1 MLNYA
6 GKIFRAFF
14 TRKIDFT
21 VDMIPF
27 MFDGLPLRKMINW
40 LLTEGSILYKPSRP
54 WGFPTLVHLE
64 PTSHC
69 NLRCVTCPVT
79 EGLKRASGHMDLELF
94 KKIVDDLGP
103 YLLLILLWDW
113 GEPFLNPNIYEM
125 ITHARKRKI
134 KLMASTNGHVFA
146 KENHA
151 QNVVASGLDALIF
164 SVDGITQK
172 TYERYRAGG
181 RLESVIK
188 GIRKVVAEKRRQGSR
203 TPLLNFRY
211 IVMKHNEH
219 ELPDLE
225 KFVRTLDVDLLTF
238 RKFFPVV
245 KQQVPDEGQKVS
257 DPDDPFYQRFEQQPE
272 TTGLQRVENNPCKNL
287 WNCPAIHW
295 NGTVCPCTC
304 DYNENSVF
312 GNLKAQN
319 FDDIWSGRAA
329 RDMRRAFRRHW
340 QTLPLCTDCVYAF
353 KGGDMGRE
361 SVTEAIFF
369 HQAGSPETKA
379 N

>member
-1 MLNYA
+1 MLNHV

-27 MFDGLPLRKMINW
+27 VFDGLSFRKIINW
-40 LLTEGSILYKPSRP
+40 LLTEGSILFKPSRP

-79 EGLKRASGHMDLELF
+79 EGLKRDSGHMDLELF
-94 KKIVDDLGP
+94 KKIIDDLSP

-125 ITHARKRKI
+125 ITHARKQKI
-134 KLMASTNGHVFA
+134 KLIASTNGHIFA
-146 KENHA
+146 KGNHA
-151 QNVVASGLDALIF
+151 QKVVASGLDALIF
-164 SVDGITQK
+164 SIDGITQE

-181 RLESVIK
+181 RLESVLR
-188 GIRKVVAEKRRQGSR
+188 GIRNVVAEKRRQGSR

-219 ELPDLE
+219 ELPDIE
-225 KFVRTLDVDLLTF
+225 KFVQTLDVDLLTF

-245 KQQVPDEGQKVS
+245 KQQIAGEGLEVA
-257 DPDDPFYQRFEQQPE
+257 DPDDPFYQRFEHPPE
-272 TTGLQRVENNPCKNL
+272 TTGLQRVENNRCKNL

-295 NGTVCPCTC
+295 DGTVCPCTC
-304 DYNENSVF
+304 DYNENSGF

-319 FDDIWSGRAA
+319 FNDIWYGRAA
-329 RDMRRAFRRHW
+329 QDMRRAFRQHW
-340 QTLPLCTDCVYAF
+340 QTLPLCTDCFYAF

-361 SVTEAIFF
+361 SVTEAIVF
-369 HQAGSPETKA
+369 HQGESPET
-379 N
+379 